1 MLSLPEMQVE
11 GGTFDF
17 WCTLCFKTS
26 TAEVYFLHT
35 LDFTFLNVLCQLTL
49 IFVWRL
55 SEAWYSKRPLLVEA
69 VNSLLDE
76 QSLGV
81 RKALSEVY
89 YKLIAMDIVMALLKD
104 SVLNF

>member
-1 MLSLPEMQVE
+1 MTFGALCVLKHLLPR
-11 GGTFDF
+11 FISCIL
-17 WCTLCFKTS
+17 WTLHS
-26 TAEVYFLHT
+26 Y
-35 LDFTFLNVLCQLTL
+35 VLCQLTL